1 MMEHTTFTN
10 IGRRNN
16 IGKCIDLTGQK
27 FGKLTVLYKN
37 SKRFPCGRLTTY
49 WHCKCECG
57 NECDKSS
64 QQLRSVKYISCGK
77 CSPQKIRKNYKDIA
91 GMKFGR
97 LLVLEIDTERRNID
111 FEKQLNSGIRLY
123 WKCQCDCGNKITV
136 RGDLLRSGRVLS
148 CGCYQKEIATY
159 VTQKLNWKTNE
170 IIELEDSILI
180 ESSNGDDYSRIDKE
194 DYRKVKDYCW
204 CSSHGYAVAPIRGE
218 KNKFARMHRIIM
230 DCGENEDDLVV
241 DHINHDITDNRKRN
255 LRIATNAQ
263 NNWNSINSHNSGIK
277 YNSNKNTWKVSINY
291 NLQNINLGEFNSYD
305 EAQEIRNKAEQI
317 FYGEFQYGGNK

>member
-1 MMEHTTFTN
+1 M
-10 IGRRNN
+10 
-16 IGKCIDLTGQK
+16 
-27 FGKLTVLYKN
+27 
-37 SKRFPCGRLTTY
+37 
-49 WHCKCECG
+49 
-57 NECDKSS
+57 
-64 QQLRSVKYISCGK
+64 
-77 CSPQKIRKNYKDIA
+77 
-91 GMKFGR
+91 
-97 LLVLEIDTERRNID
+97 
-111 FEKQLNSGIRLY
+111 
-123 WKCQCDCGNKITV
+123 
-136 RGDLLRSGRVLS
+136 
-148 CGCYQKEIATY
+148 
-159 VTQKLNWKTNE
+159 
-170 IIELEDSILI
+170 I
-180 ESSNGDDYSRIDKE
+180 ESSNGVDYFRIDKE

>member
-1 MMEHTTFTN
+1 M
-10 IGRRNN
+10 
-16 IGKCIDLTGQK
+16 
-27 FGKLTVLYKN
+27 
-37 SKRFPCGRLTTY
+37 
-49 WHCKCECG
+49 
-57 NECDKSS
+57 
-64 QQLRSVKYISCGK
+64 
-77 CSPQKIRKNYKDIA
+77 
-91 GMKFGR
+91 
-97 LLVLEIDTERRNID
+97 
-111 FEKQLNSGIRLY
+111 
-123 WKCQCDCGNKITV
+123 
-136 RGDLLRSGRVLS
+136 
-148 CGCYQKEIATY
+148 
-159 VTQKLNWKTNE
+159 
-170 IIELEDSILI
+170 I
-180 ESSNGDDYSRIDKE
+180 ESSNGDDYFRIDKE
-194 DYRKVKDYCW
+194 DYRKVKNYCW

-305 EAQEIRNKAEQI
+305 KAQEIRNKAEQI